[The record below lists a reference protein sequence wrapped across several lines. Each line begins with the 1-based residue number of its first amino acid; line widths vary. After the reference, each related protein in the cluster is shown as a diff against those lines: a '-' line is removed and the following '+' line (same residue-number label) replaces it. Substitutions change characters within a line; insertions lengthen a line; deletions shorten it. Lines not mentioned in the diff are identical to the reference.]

1 MSSKVRYELSLGKA
15 IPREEMEK
23 IQVEVTGA
31 SGVFKV
37 PLTRFVY
44 KGDWKQEDVVPKKPE
59 KGSGFTTIL
68 VLLGITISVV
78 VGFFLVRK
86 YFLVKTT
93 GGQHE
98 LDSLDKTAYSMVSGK
113 EEKSRNSDEVDEMI
127 MKKRR

>member
-1 MSSKVRYELSLGKA
+1 M
-15 IPREEMEK
+15 
-23 IQVEVTGA
+23 VEVTGA

-44 KGDWKQEDVVPKKPE
+44 KGDWKQEEVVPKKDQ
-59 KGSGFTTIL
+59 KSSGLTIIL
-68 VLLGITISVV
+68 VLLGVTISVA

-86 YFLVKTT
+86 YFLVNNTQ
-93 GGQHE
+93 GQHE

-113 EEKSRNSDEVDEMI
+113 GDKSTDRNSDEVDEML